1 MHHPHSRPVNTL
13 TWDQWDSGLLV
24 STSYDGTSRTLDC
37 EKQCWSMLYGDKDY
51 LESGGW
57 VSNHAQCGENTFLIS
72 QGNTGHVVMVDRRVS
87 WSAPARSI
95 KCFDRLNPKSLSV
108 HPLQSDLFMTGTNK
122 GGVFIFDL
130 RQDSRPVS
138 ELRGHTR
145 SLSSCVFSRV
155 SGAQVA
161 TLASDDMLR
170 LYNTSTINTVIMPQ
184 CSVRHNNQTGRWL
197 TPLRLTWHPT
207 QEGVLVSGSMVRP
220 RQIEVW
226 RTGGGDLRLGRQ
238 LVGEELGSVASIVD
252 VHPSLDV
259 VVGGNASGRC
269 HVFM

>member
-1 MHHPHSRPVNTL
+1 
-13 TWDQWDSGLLV
+13 
-24 STSYDGTSRTLDC
+24 
-37 EKQCWSMLYGDKDY
+37 
-51 LESGGW
+51 
-57 VSNHAQCGENTFLIS
+57 
-72 QGNTGHVVMVDRRVS
+72 MVDRRVS
-87 WSAPARSI
+87 WSAPARSV

-184 CSVRHNNQTGRWL
+184 CSGTKLSYCTEKEMLNTNITISYNL
-197 TPLRLTWHPT
+197 AT
-207 QEGVLVSGSMVRP
+207 QE
-220 RQIEVW
+220 
-226 RTGGGDLRLGRQ
+226 
-238 LVGEELGSVASIVD
+238 
-252 VHPSLDV
+252 
-259 VVGGNASGRC
+259 
-269 HVFM
+269 